1 MIDLIRRQIE
11 LLKLLSKQ
19 REYKPASFFSKS
31 LDVSTKTIYTDITY
45 LQSEVEKYII
55 KSIESEKTESLSFLR
70 NNYFLM
76 EDEEIIKHFN
86 MIIDQLKSNDIL
98 LLLIQRY
105 YIQKPK
111 SSF

>member
-45 LQSEVEKYII
+45 LQSEVEKYKVDLVRAPRIGIRLEGEKENIQHMLRDLQRII
-55 KSIESEKTESLSFLR
+55 CLKMKNIHRSIADCGF
-70 NNYFLM
+70 
-76 EDEEIIKHFN
+76 
-86 MIIDQLKSNDIL
+86 
-98 LLLIQRY
+98 
-105 YIQKPK
+105 
-111 SSF
+111 